1 MFGFN
6 IFLSDSRRVLQV
18 VQKCS
23 LLFRLLKI
31 NKRKICMSILVEKGS
46 NLDHVI
52 MDITEKCGIV
62 QA

>member
-18 VQKCS
+18 VQKRS

-31 NKRKICMSILVEKGS
+31 NKRKIYMSILVEKGS

-52 MDITEKCGIV
+52 MDITEKRGIV
-62 QA
+62 